1 MEPEITD
8 IFDRIM
14 NWKLLRFMW
23 PFYKKNKDKLLYLF
37 FGGCTTLVNLVI
49 TYGLWYGLK
58 WEQWYVGKFA
68 LGTFL
73 GNLIGIVSAILFA
86 YVTNKKFVFA
96 SKTTGMKE
104 LLVEFIKFVGGR
116 VSTLIIELGGVQLAV
131 ILFPDSNTLLFVA
144 KLLTQVLGIIINYFI
159 SKLFVCKGTKEASFD
174 NQD

>member
-1 MEPEITD
+1 M
-8 IFDRIM
+8 
-14 NWKLLRFMW
+14 
-23 PFYKKNKDKLLYLF
+23 F

-144 KLLTQVLGIIINYFI
+144 KLLTQVLVIIINYFI
-159 SKLFVCKGTKEASFD
+159 SKLFVFKGTKEAFFD

>member
-58 WEQWYVGKFA
+58 WEQWYAGKFA

-104 LLVEFIKFVGGR
+104 LLVEFIKFIGGR

-144 KLLTQVLGIIINYFI
+144 KLLTQVLVIIINYFI
-159 SKLFVCKGTKEASFD
+159 SKLFVFKGTKEASFD

>member
-96 SKTTGMKE
+96 SKTT
-104 LLVEFIKFVGGR
+104 VCWRPCIHF
-116 VSTLIIELGGVQLAV
+116 
-131 ILFPDSNTLLFVA
+131 
-144 KLLTQVLGIIINYFI
+144 NYRTWRCSACCNI
-159 SKLFVCKGTKEASFD
+159 VP
-174 NQD
+174 

>member
-1 MEPEITD
+1 MNKD

-14 NWKLLRFMW
+14 EWKFLRIFN
-23 PFYKKNKDKLLYLF
+23 PFYKKYKEVLLYLF
-37 FGGCTTLVNLVI
+37 FGGLTTVI
-49 TYGLWYGLK
+49 S
-58 WEQWYVGKFA
+58 
-68 LGTFL
+68 
-73 GNLIGIVSAILFA
+73 IGSYAFFDVSMHMDPMIANIFSWILAVLFA

-104 LLVEFIKFVGGR
+104 LLVEFVKFVGGR

-144 KLLTQVLGIIINYFI
+144 KLLTQVLVIIINYFI
-159 SKLFVCKGTKEASFD
+159 SKLFVFKGTKEASFD

>member
-58 WEQWYVGKFA
+58 WEQWYAGKFA

-104 LLVEFIKFVGGR
+104 LLVEFIKFPKNFPASARWRRFSAGR
-116 VSTLIIELGGVQLAV
+116 RQAYLAV
-131 ILFPDSNTLLFVA
+131 FSLL
-144 KLLTQVLGIIINYFI
+144 
-159 SKLFVCKGTKEASFD
+159 
-174 NQD
+174 